1 MSDDEREAAIQRFR
15 DQARILVSTD
25 AGGEGR
31 NLQFCR
37 RIVNFDLPWNPM
49 KVEQRIG
56 RVHRLG
62 QERDVFVHNYSARDT
77 LEAHVLRILQSKLD
91 MFALV
96 VGELDMVLGHYP
108 EAPALEDTIFK
119 LWTASEDEKEVERG
133 FRRLGDELE
142 IARERYEHVRDLDR
156 QIFEALRE
164 ALR

>member
-1 MSDDEREAAIQRFR
+1 MSDVERETAIQRFR
-15 DQARILVSTD
+15 DQVRILVSTD

-77 LEAHVLRILQSKLD
+77 LEAHVLQILQAKLD

-108 EAPALEDTIFK
+108 EAPALEETIFK
-119 LWTASEDEKEVERG
+119 LWTASEDDKEVERG
-133 FRRLGDELE
+133 FRRLGEELE

-164 ALR
+164 ALK